1 MRPLA
6 ILPACVAVLFVL
18 LAAYF
23 ELVLDVRAPRSALTQ
38 LTALGASASLS
49 FDAQNQ
55 KVAQMRALY
64 GEGVQVFLETSTGK
78 QTVMLDGKWR
88 VTQNHRMGQRSFIF
102 RAEVLA
108 VQPGGFGVTDVS
120 GAAQGEQQLCGIVQ
134 IHLVAARRDIAAP
147 S

>member
-88 VTQNHRMGQRSFIF
+88 VCST
-102 RAEVLA
+102 A
-108 VQPGGFGVTDVS
+108 S
-120 GAAQGEQQLCGIVQ
+120 GESRKITEWVKD
-134 IHLVAARRDIAAP
+134 HSYFARRYSPCSRAA
-147 S
+147 SA